1 MTAANSQ
8 VKEERKARDG
18 RLDKGGWRLMEK
30 RADEQSHSL
39 GYCSINTKQPL
50 PSRDQDFVG
59 KYGKLFKTRNPV
71 HILVSNNF
79 EFLLPKAYSK
89 RCTFINH
96 IRFKPRPNGRGG
108 EGPLGFVLKY
118 KISVTLFDGGSRF
131 EISRKF
137 DFG

>member
-50 PSRDQDFVG
+50 PSRDQDFAAFSLARFQDQDFLDG
-59 KYGKLFKTRNPV
+59 KYGKFSKLDIIQYTYLSPTILSFFYPKCILSVV
-71 HILVSNNF
+71 HLSI
-79 EFLLPKAYSK
+79 
-89 RCTFINH
+89 I
-96 IRFKPRPNGRGG
+96 
-108 EGPLGFVLKY
+108 
-118 KISVTLFDGGSRF
+118 
-131 EISRKF
+131 
-137 DFG
+137 

>member
-50 PSRDQDFVG
+50 PSRDQDSATFLLARFQDQDFLDG
-59 KYGKLFKTRNPV
+59 KYGKL
-71 HILVSNNF
+71 
-79 EFLLPKAYSK
+79 SK
-89 RCTFINH
+89 
-96 IRFKPRPNGRGG
+96 
-108 EGPLGFVLKY
+108 LD
-118 KISVTLFDGGSRF
+118 ISS
-131 EISRKF
+131 
-137 DFG
+137 

>member
-50 PSRDQDFVG
+50 PSRDQDSA
-59 KYGKLFKTRNPV
+59 T
-71 HILVSNNF
+71 
-79 EFLLPKAYSK
+79 FLLARFQDQDFLDGKFSKLDIIQYTYLSPTILSFFYPK
-89 RCTFINH
+89 
-96 IRFKPRPNGRGG
+96 
-108 EGPLGFVLKY
+108 
-118 KISVTLFDGGSRF
+118 
-131 EISRKF
+131 
-137 DFG
+137 

>member
-50 PSRDQDFVG
+50 PSRDQDFVTFSLASMESCLRLDIQYTYLSPTISSFFYL
-59 KYGKLFKTRNPV
+59 KCILNVV
-71 HILVSNNF
+71 HLSI
-79 EFLLPKAYSK
+79 
-89 RCTFINH
+89 I
-96 IRFKPRPNGRGG
+96 
-108 EGPLGFVLKY
+108 
-118 KISVTLFDGGSRF
+118 
-131 EISRKF
+131 
-137 DFG
+137 